1 MIKDRLFLLAAT
13 VFWGCAFV
21 AQRVSTDTMGAFAFN
36 GLRFWL
42 GALAVLPVALW
53 IRRQT
58 KSDEAPDRPVPVC
71 NSWVFFIRRPARP
84 ALLPHSISS
93 PSPSW
98 ASSFTIPCA

>member
-58 KSDEAPDRPVPVC
+58 KSDEAPDRPAWL
-71 NSWVFFIRRPARP
+71 S
-84 ALLPHSISS
+84 LPLACAILGFVLFAGSS
-93 PSPSW
+93 L
-98 ASSFTIPCA
+98 